1 MATCMHFA
9 IVLAFMLPLYH
20 FLPNDQAE
28 IDYLTLSL
36 QVWKGLKPAII
47 VSYWPPKYLRE
58 TFCGEMIFPLD
69 RTENFYHAMKT

>member
-36 QVWKGLKPAII
+36 KVWKGLKPTIS
-47 VSYWPPKYLRE
+47 VSYWPIKGN
-58 TFCGEMIFPLD
+58 FCGGND
-69 RTENFYHAMKT
+69 NRTAIFYHAMKT